1 MISLE
6 VRHFAVFPIT
16 ISAPDFCASSHSF
29 CSVPCGRKS
38 SASKKNRYF
47 PSAFCNPQFLAP
59 APPRFSSSITT
70 SFGYRFSY
78 SLKISAEPSVEPS
91 LTQITSKSCVN
102 FCPQIESKHLLR
114 VPAALY
120 TGIITDTAQLPR
132 NVNSLHSTFPGPYFF
147 QHLHRLSCIYDS
159 SFLCILFPFQ
169 YPPLFPI
176 LELTLLLFKKQCYFC
191 RIC

>member
-16 ISAPDFCASSHSF
+16 ISAPDFCASSNSF
-29 CSVPCGRKS
+29 CSTPCGRKS

-70 SFGYRFSY
+70 SSGYRFSY
-78 SLKISAEPSVEPS
+78 SLKISAELSVEPS

-102 FCPQIESKHLLR
+102 FCPQTESKHLLR

-120 TGIITDTAQLPR
+120 TGIITDTAQPPR
-132 NVNSLHSTFPGPYFF
+132 NVNSSHSAFSHG
-147 QHLHRLSCIYDS
+147 L
-159 SFLCILFPFQ
+159 LCQKCSNNNPFSRWILGTLRHHSPRSAKIFVVSDNGL
-169 YPPLFPI
+169 YPAASL
-176 LELTLLLFKKQCYFC
+176 
-191 RIC
+191 